1 MFKSLFTMLLAVFSL
16 CLAAPANSAIINILD
31 DYTSAHAQVT
41 YDPGVVSNPG
51 TTLSTFSGPL
61 FPSALFTGY
70 TLIGNRSAIVPID
83 EVYFDTTAYSARN
96 DAGLSNGYYHFSV
109 ILGPITYGTY
119 GATGSA
125 SAETDLNLRFQVMEG
140 DSSMGLYAAME
151 GAAPVSLTLFDET
164 SGVTIISLAPYFDHE
179 GNDDVTL
186 LDGHIYSLTGSL
198 YAFTHLGGDPASNF
212 GFKFYD
218 ELAVAAVPE
227 PETISLLLLGLTAL
241 GLSNRRPSGYST
253 K

>member
-16 CLAAPANSAIINILD
+16 CLASPANSAIINIID

-41 YDPGVVSNPG
+41 YDPGAVSNPG

-70 TLIGNRSAIVPID
+70 TLVSERTAIVPID
-83 EVYFDTTAYSARN
+83 DAYFYTASYGVVN
-96 DAGLSNGYYHFSV
+96 DAFLSYEYYRFSIV
-109 ILGPITYGTY
+109 LGNLTSSVP
-119 GATGSA
+119 GATGNA

-140 DSSMGLYAAME
+140 DSSMDLYAAME
-151 GAAPVSLTLFDET
+151 GASPVSLTLFDET
-164 SGVTIISLAPYFDHE
+164 AGVAITSLAPYFDHE
-179 GNDDVTL
+179 AAYEVTL
-186 LDGHIYSLTGSL
+186 FDGHIYSLTGSL
-198 YAFTHLGGDPASNF
+198 YAFTHVSGDPASNF

-227 PETISLLLLGLTAL
+227 P
-241 GLSNRRPSGYST
+241 RQW
-253 K
+253 

>member
-1 MFKSLFTMLLAVFSL
+1 MFKSLFTTLLATFSL
-16 CLAAPANSAIINILD
+16 CLASPAHSAIINILD

-51 TTLSTFSGPL
+51 TTLSTFSGPI

-70 TLIGNRSAIVPID
+70 TLVSERTAIVPID
-83 EVYFDTTAYSARN
+83 EVYFDTASYGVVN
-96 DAGLSNGYYHFSV
+96 DAYISHGYYRFSIV
-109 ILGPITYGTY
+109 LGNLTYYTA
-119 GATGSA
+119 GATGNA

-151 GAAPVSLTLFDET
+151 GASPVSLTLFDET

-179 GNDDVTL
+179 GDDGVTL

-198 YAFTHLGGDPASNF
+198 YAFTPVSGDPSSNF

-227 PETISLLLLGLTAL
+227 PETISLLLLGLIAL
-241 GLSNRRPSGYST
+241 GWSIRRPSGYST
-253 K
+253 E

>member
-1 MFKSLFTMLLAVFSL
+1 MFKSLFTMLMAVFSL

-70 TLIGNRSAIVPID
+70 HLVGDRTAIVPID
-83 EVYFDTTAYSARN
+83 EVYFDTTAYSAVN
-96 DAGLSNGYYHFSV
+96 YADLSAGFYRFCV
-109 ILGPITYGTY
+109 ILGWGVPGIE
-119 GATGSA
+119 GATGNA

-140 DSSMGLYAAME
+140 DSSMDLYASME
-151 GAAPVSLTLFDET
+151 GAAPVSLALFDET
-164 SGVTIISLAPYFDHE
+164 VGVTITSLAPYFDHE
-179 GNDDVTL
+179 EVEVSL

-198 YAFTHLGGDPASNF
+198 YAFTPLAGDPTSYF
-212 GFKFYD
+212 GFRFND

-227 PETISLLLLGLTAL
+227 PETISLLLLGLIAL
-241 GLSNRRPSGYST
+241 GWSYRRPSGYST
-253 K
+253 E